1 MQTRVRGKSNPCAS
15 TRTTDEERSQSWP
28 SWALHLSWP
37 GAPPASS
44 LLAGLSKPPLQGS
57 RRWAQG
63 IWQGG
68 IFRLSSR
75 YRALV
80 ALVDDIQA
88 ICVPSAG
95 RFVVRR
101 EGLGCEGGRGWLGEA
116 CDDDD
121 DDGEAVS
128 VSWPTVLQR
137 RRRIT

>member
-1 MQTRVRGKSNPCAS
+1 MALMGTSPVMARGTAGVESAGGAEQATS
-15 TRTTDEERSQSWP
+15 ARLE
-28 SWALHLSWP
+28 ALGPGHMARWHLQ
-37 GAPPASS
+37 A
-44 LLAGLSKPPLQGS
+44 
-57 RRWAQG
+57 
-63 IWQGG
+63 
-68 IFRLSSR
+68 R

-128 VSWPTVLQR
+128 VS
-137 RRRIT
+137 

>member
-1 MQTRVRGKSNPCAS
+1 MQTRVRGKSTPCAS

-68 IFRLSSR
+68 IFRLGIEHLWR
-75 YRALV
+75 WLMIFR
-80 ALVDDIQA
+80 Q
-88 ICVPSAG
+88 SACLRLEDLWCG
-95 RFVVRR
+95 ERDLVVR
-101 EGLGCEGGRGWLGEA
+101 EEEGG
-116 CDDDD
+116 
-121 DDGEAVS
+121 S
-128 VSWPTVLQR
+128 VRHAMTMMMMEKQ
-137 RRRIT
+137 